1 MTPRE
6 KALQYLNELEVQEL
20 TSAHYTSLPTDA
32 LVNLVE
38 RVIVESSSSVDAR
51 FKLPSVGC
59 NFEEVEH
66 SFIVQALVA
75 AKGNQTRAAKLLC
88 MSRDQIRYR
97 MRRFGIPNGFAL
109 PKAG

>member
-6 KALQYLNELEVQEL
+6 QALKYLNELQVQEL

-38 RVIVESSSSVDAR
+38 RVIVEST

-75 AKGNQTRAAKLLC
+75 ARGNQTRAAKLLC
-88 MSRDQIRYR
+88 MTRDQIRYR
-97 MRRFGIPNGFAL
+97 MRRFKIPHGFAL